1 MTAVTIY
8 YNDKEIT
15 TEPIQH
21 EFYIV
26 EDSSGELFWYEKDPG
41 PSRTGVYKFWLQS
54 VAYNP
59 RILFV
64 LPDWQLI
71 MDNIWLEKKFYSE
84 IEDLKGKVLELVY
97 EAYRFVFQI
106 D

>member
-1 MTAVTIY
+1 MTTVTIY
-8 YNDKEIT
+8 HNDEEIL

-26 EDSSGELFWYEKDPG
+26 EDAPEQLFWYEKKTDTPR
-41 PSRTGVYKFWLQS
+41 SGVFKFWLQAVDYEPS
-54 VAYNP
+54 IP
-59 RILFV
+59 FV

-71 MDNIWLEKKFYSE
+71 IDGVQMEKGLYHE
-84 IEDLKGKVLELVY
+84 LEDLKGKVLELIY
-97 EAYRFVFQI
+97 EGYRFVFQI